1 MKRNQE
7 KLNLMDTLSGERR
20 DNSLPHQTMQP
31 CSGPS
36 EEASEG
42 PVQRGGK
49 SLFRSGIVG
58 RRPAGYR
65 SCQARS
71 LHEVTDGKPL
81 PYRLLRMFL
90 APGVQNHD
98 HPGHQERGQR
108 NVLGDDEIAGFGVL
122 GDVSVCHIGSAI
134 HADGH
139 DERVSRRRLEPLVC
153 HEDGCHLEPLRRP
166 EDQLLHV
173 PRRGVRVY
181 PDLQVCPPENE
192 ALRVLVVKL
201 PKKRPRMNT
210 DERHGL
216 LLDPR
221 CSFGHA
227 EFSYTGSKA
236 HLRRAQRSDS

>member
-1 MKRNQE
+1 MKREQR
-7 KLNLMDTLSGERR
+7 KLNLMDPLSAVRQ
-20 DNSLPHQTMQP
+20 DNFLPHQVMQ
-31 CSGPS
+31 
-36 EEASEG
+36 AA
-42 PVQRGGK
+42 Q
-49 SLFRSGIVG
+49 LL
-58 RRPAGYR
+58 RRR
-65 SCQARS
+65 RVRARS
-71 LHEVTDGKPL
+71 NAAAKAC
-81 PYRLLRMFL
+81 F
-90 APGVQNHD
+90 AGVQNHD

-201 PKKRPRMNT
+201 PKKRPRHTRFRGYPNT

-227 EFSYTGSKA
+227 EFSNTV
-236 HLRRAQRSDS
+236 QRHT